1 MEEIEEL
8 SANICLMARIQPA
21 DHTSDDGPSYESAFI
36 SEVQSSSIDENNEP
50 MYPTH
55 TKIINSTIGDDQINS
70 NIKFDSFKGNVNS
83 GSVEKDTHVPDL
95 CAVEKLARNAYQEA
109 EKQRIFAQQVQTQ
122 NTHLTSQLE
131 MYKER
136 VRILENINKDNNY
149 LNEFLEADERAK
161 RYNKQAQ
168 SQLVR
173 DRDIIRDLEKQ
184 RDKLDLDVKNYKR
197 KNEELQKTHSILKR
211 QMSEKEDTYHDTIL
225 DLEAK
230 LKKNVDLILKLGN
243 SLQGMFMLGPKPLS
257 VYDQQLKHG
266 LGYPNPYTLKQA
278 ISKCPKL
285 YVASSLGNL
294 EIPLNVRDSED
305 TLEDAFKSQQKMTE
319 KMNDPIA
326 VANKQ
331 NCWTINYKKLNALY
345 KDFVPQKELSVEQ
358 KYFPSSSIPSVKI
371 PVSKNMPSESPL
383 IKELDKIKVCFEK
396 LSLLIQQNCKRAS
409 IFYTSPAE
417 IQINDFCQD
426 QVKPILNELKVY
438 LEFFRNLFQR
448 DIKEMKDVFE
458 STESELDELEKQND
472 LLKDQLLEASLKH
485 DVELCVL
492 LNHECVDKI
501 LSDELDQVKKK
512 SFEIQEGL
520 QSRIKILEKDV
531 QRCQKQSVDFELK
544 LQHEKEKH
552 KWDSTSR
559 NKNTNPLDYSWISKL
574 EKLEN
579 ENVSL
584 DFKEM
589 DELIVHVSEKTYA
602 YGAIRAENQ
611 DLLSTISELKTR
623 LEKVEK
629 VWIKTKNQP
638 ESIRI
643 RDNTDTRDE
652 SVQSRTKALRSN
664 VSELSQST
672 MNVKSK
678 GFCQLNGELIVSDQ
692 GTSGMVSQ
700 YERHFIGHPIVKKAR
715 NEVLIAKHKEGSL
728 LPMKKYLTEVHNV
741 SQSRDCTVAN
751 PV

>member
-1 MEEIEEL
+1 
-8 SANICLMARIQPA
+8 
-21 DHTSDDGPSYESAFI
+21 
-36 SEVQSSSIDENNEP
+36 
-50 MYPTH
+50 
-55 TKIINSTIGDDQINS
+55 
-70 NIKFDSFKGNVNS
+70 
-83 GSVEKDTHVPDL
+83 
-95 CAVEKLARNAYQEA
+95 
-109 EKQRIFAQQVQTQ
+109 
-122 NTHLTSQLE
+122 
-131 MYKER
+131 
-136 VRILENINKDNNY
+136 
-149 LNEFLEADERAK
+149 
-161 RYNKQAQ
+161 
-168 SQLVR
+168 
-173 DRDIIRDLEKQ
+173 
-184 RDKLDLDVKNYKR
+184 
-197 KNEELQKTHSILKR
+197 
-211 QMSEKEDTYHDTIL
+211 MSEKEDTYHDTIL

-230 LKKNVDLILKLGN
+230 LKKNVDMILKLGN

-358 KYFPSSSIPSVKI
+358 KYFSSSSIPSVKI

-485 DVELCVL
+485 DV
-492 LNHECVDKI
+492 
-501 LSDELDQVKKK
+501 
-512 SFEIQEGL
+512 
-520 QSRIKILEKDV
+520 
-531 QRCQKQSVDFELK
+531 
-544 LQHEKEKH
+544 
-552 KWDSTSR
+552 
-559 NKNTNPLDYSWISKL
+559 
-574 EKLEN
+574 
-579 ENVSL
+579 
-584 DFKEM
+584 
-589 DELIVHVSEKTYA
+589 
-602 YGAIRAENQ
+602 
-611 DLLSTISELKTR
+611 
-623 LEKVEK
+623 
-629 VWIKTKNQP
+629 
-638 ESIRI
+638 
-643 RDNTDTRDE
+643 
-652 SVQSRTKALRSN
+652 
-664 VSELSQST
+664 
-672 MNVKSK
+672 
-678 GFCQLNGELIVSDQ
+678 
-692 GTSGMVSQ
+692 
-700 YERHFIGHPIVKKAR
+700 
-715 NEVLIAKHKEGSL
+715 
-728 LPMKKYLTEVHNV
+728 
-741 SQSRDCTVAN
+741 
-751 PV
+751 